1 MNKKAQRY
9 ETEKNGSNSCKIEG
23 LQMLI
28 RLAAAG
34 ARGETLTVQKVDWP
48 LLMPLA
54 AEQGVVSLVA
64 LAVLHAP
71 ELECPEELRE
81 CLMNALRT
89 ECSTNL
95 LRRQRVLHLVGEL
108 KQTGI
113 EAKILKGYAIAEDYA
128 CPESRSS
135 VDTDLLIDIQQ
146 EKAALRFLEARGFR
160 ITPRVATS
168 HHSVCQH
175 RKYGEIELHVSLYTE
190 FVQDVWFQG
199 MGTAELIREVPIT
212 IQTPDGS
219 YAALGYTDHLIFIT
233 LHMVKH
239 FILGGLT
246 LRMMLDIVLLFA
258 RNRER
263 IDAAR
268 FWSTMERLHYAKLVN
283 CVLWAMILYGGFQA
297 TDFPGCT
304 AEAPEQIALMLGD
317 LLQGGYMGV
326 KETDA
331 RYASGMEYNRLV
343 LLKSKSA
350 AEYRLYMLRYKVRSA
365 AKHMFPTGKMLREM
379 YPHAGRHA
387 AVLPFLFFYQMFA
400 YPIKKVRSGA
410 LRRDIRSG
418 SGALEQETQARLD
431 MFRELDML

>member
-1 MNKKAQRY
+1 MSEEN
-9 ETEKNGSNSCKIEG
+9 T

-48 LLMPLA
+48 SLTPLA
-54 AEQGVVSLVA
+54 AEQGVVPLVA

-71 ELECPEELRE
+71 ELECPEALRE

-95 LRRQRVLHLVGEL
+95 LRRQRVLHLIGEL

-113 EAKILKGYAIAEDYA
+113 EAKILKGYAIAENYA

-135 VDTDLLIDIQQ
+135 VDTDLLIDVQQ

-175 RKYGEIELHVSLYTE
+175 KKYGEIELHVALY
-190 FVQDVWFQG
+190 D
-199 MGTAELIREVPIT
+199 ELIRDAWFQSADTAALVQEKSVT
-212 IQTPDGS
+212 IETLDGS
-219 YAALGYTDHLIFIT
+219 YTALGYTDHLIFIT

-246 LRMMLDIVLLFA
+246 LRMMLDIALLFA

-268 FWSTMERLHYAKLVN
+268 FWRTMERLHYAKLVN

-297 TDFPGCT
+297 ADFPGCV
-304 AEAPEQIALMLGD
+304 AEAPEQIALLLGD

-343 LLKSKSA
+343 LLKSKSTTG
-350 AEYRLYMLRYKVRSA
+350 YRLYMLRFKMRSA
-365 AKHMFPTGKMLREM
+365 AIHMFPNRKLLVEM
-379 YPHAGRHA
+379 YPRAGRHA

-418 SGALEQETQARLD
+418 SSTLEQETQARLD
-431 MFRELDML
+431 MFRKLDML

>member
-1 MNKKAQRY
+1 MVTSDRTIFIAFRQVA
-9 ETEKNGSNSCKIEG
+9 SI
-23 LQMLI
+23 
-28 RLAAAG
+28 AAAG
-34 ARGETLTVQKVDWP
+34 ARGETLTVQKVDWSS
-48 LLMPLA
+48 LMPLV
-54 AEQGVVSLVA
+54 AEQGVVPLVA
-64 LAVLHAP
+64 LTVLHAP
-71 ELECPEELRE
+71 ELECPEALRE
-81 CLMNALRT
+81 YLMNALRT

-95 LRRQRVLHLVGEL
+95 LRRQRVLHLIGEL
-108 KQTGI
+108 KQAGI
-113 EAKILKGYAIAEDYA
+113 EAKILKGYAIAENYA

-135 VDTDLLIDIQQ
+135 VDTDLLIDVQQ
-146 EKAALRFLEARGFR
+146 EEAALRFLEARGFR
-160 ITPRVATS
+160 ITPRAATS

-190 FVQDVWFQG
+190 FVQEVWFQG

-219 YAALGYTDHLIFIT
+219 YTALGYTDHLIFIA

-246 LRMMLDIVLLFA
+246 LRM
-258 RNRER
+258 

-297 TDFPGCT
+297 ADFPGCT

-350 AEYRLYMLRYKVRSA
+350 AEYRL
-365 AKHMFPTGKMLREM
+365 
-379 YPHAGRHA
+379 
-387 AVLPFLFFYQMFA
+387 FYQMFA

-418 SGALEQETQARLD
+418 SGTLERETQARLD

>member
-1 MNKKAQRY
+1 MSEEN
-9 ETEKNGSNSCKIEG
+9 T
-23 LQMLI
+23 LQMLM

-34 ARGETLTVQKVDWP
+34 ARGEALTVQKVDWP
-48 LLMPLA
+48 SLMPLA
-54 AEQGVVSLVA
+54 AEQGAVPLVA

-71 ELECPEELRE
+71 ELECPEALRE
-81 CLMNALRT
+81 HLMNALRT

-95 LRRQRVLHLVGEL
+95 LRRQRVLHLIGEL

-113 EAKILKGYAIAEDYA
+113 EAKILKGYAIAENYA

-135 VDTDLLIDIQQ
+135 VDTDLLIDVQQ

-160 ITPRVATS
+160 ITPRAKTC
-168 HHSVCQH
+168 HHTICQH
-175 RKYGEIELHVSLYTE
+175 KKYGEIELHVALY
-190 FVQDVWFQG
+190 D
-199 MGTAELIREVPIT
+199 ELIRDAWFQSADAAALVHERPVT
-212 IQTPDGS
+212 IETPDGS
-219 YAALGYTDHLIFIT
+219 YTALGYTDHLIFIT

-246 LRMMLDIVLLFA
+246 LRMMLDIALLFA

-263 IDAAR
+263 IDDAR

-283 CVLWAMILYGGFQA
+283 CVLWATILYGGFQA
-297 TDFPGCT
+297 ADFPGCT

-350 AEYRLYMLRYKVRSA
+350 LEYRLYMLRYKVRSA
-365 AKHMFPTGKMLREM
+365 AKRMFPTGKMLREM

-418 SGALEQETQARLD
+418 SGTLEQETQARLD

>member
-1 MNKKAQRY
+1 MSEEN
-9 ETEKNGSNSCKIEG
+9 T

-48 LLMPLA
+48 SLTPLA
-54 AEQGVVSLVA
+54 AEQGVVPLVA

-71 ELECPEELRE
+71 ELECPEALRE

-95 LRRQRVLHLVGEL
+95 LRRQRGLHLIGEL

-113 EAKILKGYAIAEDYA
+113 EAKILKGYAIAENHA

-135 VDTDLLIDIQQ
+135 VDTDLLIDVQQ

-175 RKYGEIELHVSLYTE
+175 KKYGEIELHVALY
-190 FVQDVWFQG
+190 D
-199 MGTAELIREVPIT
+199 ELIRDAWFQSADTAALVQEKSVT
-212 IQTPDGS
+212 IETPDGS
-219 YAALGYTDHLIFIT
+219 YTALGYTDHLIFIT

-239 FILGGLT
+239 FILGGLM
-246 LRMMLDIVLLFA
+246 LRMMLDIALLFA

-297 TDFPGCT
+297 ADFPGCV

-343 LLKSKSA
+343 LLKSKSTTG
-350 AEYRLYMLRYKVRSA
+350 YRLYMLRFKMRSA
-365 AKHMFPTGKMLREM
+365 AIHMFSNRKLLVEM
-379 YPHAGRHA
+379 YPRAGRHA

-418 SGALEQETQARLD
+418 SSTLEQETQARLD
-431 MFRELDML
+431 MFRKLDML

>member
-1 MNKKAQRY
+1 
-9 ETEKNGSNSCKIEG
+9 
-23 LQMLI
+23 MLI

-95 LRRQRVLHLVGEL
+95 LRRQRVLHLIGEL

-297 TDFPGCT
+297 ADFPGCT

-365 AKHMFPTGKMLREM
+365 TKYMFPSSKMLREM

-418 SGALEQETQARLD
+418 SGTLEQETQARLD
-431 MFRELDML
+431 MFRKLDML